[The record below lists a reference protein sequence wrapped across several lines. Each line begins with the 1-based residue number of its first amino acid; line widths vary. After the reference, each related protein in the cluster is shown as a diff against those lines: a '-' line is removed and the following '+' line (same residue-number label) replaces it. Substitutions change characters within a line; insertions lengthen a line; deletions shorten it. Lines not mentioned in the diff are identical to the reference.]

1 MNIFNK
7 VTLQSMKKS
16 RTRTIVTVIGVA
28 LSAAMIT
35 AVSTFAVSLQNYMV
49 NGAIQKYGGWHVE
62 FLGVPPS
69 FVREQDADSRVADT
83 AAFEEIGYAVL
94 EGGKNPDKPYLFLAG
109 FSPDTYASLPVKLIS
124 GRLPENSGEILIPA
138 HVAANGGVGY
148 RVGDRLTLQV
158 GNRRKGGAVLGQH
171 DPYSPEETLAEAE
184 PAGGD
189 TMALGAEKTY
199 TVVGICERPGFEEST
214 APGYTVITRWD
225 GTDTGDNLSA
235 FVTLKQPRQ
244 VRAYADG
251 VPGSYARVFND
262 DVLRFMG
269 LSDDAIFNGL
279 LYSVVGILVALIMVG
294 SIFLIYNSFTISLND
309 RVRQFGILL
318 SVGATRKQLQN
329 SVLFEGLC
337 IGALGIPIGILV
349 GIPGIKLVLSLVSAN
364 FGNIMYDTVPLT
376 LKVSVP
382 ALAAAAAVSMATI
395 LISAYIPARKAAGA
409 PVMECIRQTG
419 EVRLNAGTVKTSKL
433 AARLLGL
440 EGTLALKN
448 FKRNKRR
455 YRSIVLSLTL
465 SVVLLVTASTF
476 SSHLKR
482 AAEGAVMDSDY
493 DICFCARDMDEGE
506 LFALYDKLRT
516 ADGVYESSYQAVSAY
531 TASVNTEDF
540 SAGYRESAGY
550 GPGGEVVELPMDVQF
565 IEDKLYWSFIESL
578 GLSREEFTGP
588 DAPLIA
594 VAKAKKA
601 DEGETGKSSL
611 SNMFAGSGI
620 SLSLKPVMAGGAE
633 MGGGAETSAGP
644 EMGGEPRTSVG
655 PQTDGAPEV
664 DRCPCAGLGQN
675 VVLAF
680 VDTIPLDTL
689 PKPPSEVTPYV
700 FLAVAPY
707 GVKADFVSP
716 GTRTDLGLTFRSE
729 SPSQSTA
736 EMEAMIR
743 GAGTACG
750 YTLYNMQ
757 KILEQNRNTTFVV
770 DVFTYVFVAMISLI
784 AVANVFNTISTNI
797 KLRRRELAMLRSI
810 GMSDRDFN
818 KMMNFECAF
827 YGMRTLLF
835 GLPAAG
841 ICSWL
846 IYCGMAAGGADVSF
860 VFPWASMAVSAFSVF
875 FIVFITMVFAVGK
888 LKKENIIDALRDDMA

>member
-62 FLGVPPS
+62 FLDVPPS
-69 FVREQDADSRVADT
+69 FVREQAADSRVADT

-109 FSPDTYASLPVKLIS
+109 FSPDTYASLPVNLIS

-148 RVGDRLTLQV
+148 QVGDRLTLQV
-158 GNRRKGGAVLGQH
+158 GSRRKGGAVLGQH
-171 DPYSPEETLAEAE
+171 DPYSPEETLAGAE
-184 PAGGD
+184 PAGRD
-189 TMALGAEKTY
+189 TLALEAEKTY
-199 TVVGICERPGFEEST
+199 KVVGICERPAFEEAT

-225 GTDTGDNLSA
+225 GTDTGDNLSV

-244 VRAYADG
+244 VRSYAEG

-279 LYSVVGILVALIMVG
+279 LYSVVGILVALIMAG

-382 ALAAAAAVSMATI
+382 VIAAAAAVSMATI

-419 EVRLNAGTVKTSKL
+419 EVRLSAGMVKTSKL
-433 AARLLGL
+433 AARILGL

-448 FKRNKRR
+448 FKRNRRR

-482 AAEGAVMDSDY
+482 AAEGAVVDSDY

-516 ADGVYESSYQAVSAY
+516 ADGVYESSYQAVAAY
-531 TASVNTEDF
+531 TAAVNTEDF
-540 SAGYRESAGY
+540 SEGYRESAGY

-565 IEDKLYWSFIESL
+565 IEDKLYWDFIESL
-578 GLSREEFTGP
+578 GLSPAEFTGP

-611 SNMFAGSGI
+611 INMFAEPGI
-620 SLSLKPVMAGGAE
+620 SLSLKPVMDS
-633 MGGGAETSAGP
+633 GAET
-644 EMGGEPRTSVG
+644 R
-655 PQTDGAPEV
+655 
-664 DRCPCAGLGQN
+664 AGLGRN
-675 VVLAF
+675 MVLAF

-707 GVKADFVSP
+707 GLKADFVNP

-729 SPSQSTA
+729 NPSQSTA

-757 KILEQNRNTTFVV
+757 KMLEQNRNITFVV

-797 KLRRRELAMLRSI
+797 RLRRRELAMLRSI
-810 GMSDRDFN
+810 GMSDRDFR
-818 KMMNFECAF
+818 KMMSFECIL
-827 YGMRTLLF
+827 YGARTLFL
-835 GLPAAG
+835 GLPTAG
-841 ICSWL
+841 ILSWL
-846 IYCGMAAGGADVSF
+846 IYRWMVWGGAEIDF
-860 VFPWASMAVSAFSVF
+860 MFPWDSMGISVF
-875 FIVFITMVFAVGK
+875 GVFLVVFVTMLYAVNRIR
-888 LKKENIIDALRDDMA
+888 KENIIDALRDDMT

>member
-69 FVREQDADSRVADT
+69 FVREQAADSRVADT

-109 FSPDTYASLPVKLIS
+109 FSPNTYASLPVNLIS

-611 SNMFAGSGI
+611 INMFAGSGI
-620 SLSLKPVMAGGAE
+620 SLSLKPVMDV
-633 MGGGAETSAGP
+633 GP
-644 EMGGEPRTSVG
+644 EMGGE

-664 DRCPCAGLGQN
+664 DRCPCAGLERN

-729 SPSQSTA
+729 NPSQSTA
-736 EMEAMIR
+736 EMEAMTR

-784 AVANVFNTISTNI
+784 AVANVFNTISTSI
-797 KLRRRELAMLRSI
+797 RLRRRELAMLRSI
-810 GMSDRDFN
+810 GMSDRDFR
-818 KMMNFECAF
+818 KMMSFECIL
-827 YGMRTLLF
+827 YGARTLFL
-835 GLPAAG
+835 GLPMAG
-841 ICSWL
+841 VLSWL
-846 IYCGMAAGGADVSF
+846 IYRWMVWGGAEIDF
-860 VFPWASMAVSAFSVF
+860 MFPWNSMGISVLGVFLVVFVTMLYAVNR
-875 FIVFITMVFAVGK
+875 IR
-888 LKKENIIDALRDDMA
+888 KENIIDALRDDMT

>member
-69 FVREQDADSRVADT
+69 FVREQAADSRVADT

-109 FSPDTYASLPVKLIS
+109 FSPNTYASLPVNLIS

-395 LISAYIPARKAAGA
+395 LISAYIPARTAAGA

-611 SNMFAGSGI
+611 INMFAGSGI
-620 SLSLKPVMAGGAE
+620 SLSLKPVMDV
-633 MGGGAETSAGP
+633 GP
-644 EMGGEPRTSVG
+644 EMGGE

-664 DRCPCAGLGQN
+664 DRCPCAGLERN

-707 GVKADFVSP
+707 GVKADLVSP

-729 SPSQSTA
+729 NPSQSTA
-736 EMEAMIR
+736 EMEAMTR

-797 KLRRRELAMLRSI
+797 RLRRRELAMLRSI
-810 GMSDRDFN
+810 GMSDRDFR
-818 KMMNFECAF
+818 KMMSFECIL
-827 YGMRTLLF
+827 YGARTLFL
-835 GLPAAG
+835 GLPMAG
-841 ICSWL
+841 VLSWL
-846 IYCGMAAGGADVSF
+846 IYRWMVWGGAEIDF
-860 VFPWASMAVSAFSVF
+860 MFPWNSMGISVLGVFLVVFVTMLYAVNR
-875 FIVFITMVFAVGK
+875 IR
-888 LKKENIIDALRDDMA
+888 KENIIDALRDDMT

>member
-49 NGAIQKYGGWHVE
+49 NGAIQKYGDWHVE
-62 FLGVPPS
+62 FLDVPPS
-69 FVREQDADSRVADT
+69 FVREQAADSRVADT

-109 FSPDTYASLPVKLIS
+109 FSPDTYASLPVNLIS

-148 RVGDRLTLQV
+148 QVGDRLTLQV
-158 GNRRKGGAVLGQH
+158 GSRRKGGAVLGQH
-171 DPYSPEETLAEAE
+171 DPYSPEETLAGAE
-184 PAGGD
+184 PAGRD
-189 TMALGAEKTY
+189 TLALGAEKTY
-199 TVVGICERPGFEEST
+199 KVVGICERPAFEEAT

-225 GTDTGDNLSA
+225 GTDTGDNLSV

-244 VRAYADG
+244 VRSYAEG

-279 LYSVVGILVALIMVG
+279 LYSVVGILVALIMAG

-349 GIPGIKLVLSLVSAN
+349 GIPGIKLVLTLVSAN

-382 ALAAAAAVSMATI
+382 VLAAAAAVSMATI

-419 EVRLNAGTVKTSKL
+419 EVRLSAGMVKTSKL
-433 AARLLGL
+433 AARILGL

-448 FKRNKRR
+448 FKRNRRR

-482 AAEGAVMDSDY
+482 AAEGAVVDSDY

-506 LFALYDKLRT
+506 LFALYGKLRT
-516 ADGVYESSYQAVSAY
+516 ADGVYDSSYQAVAAY
-531 TASVNTEDF
+531 TAAVNTEDF
-540 SAGYRESAGY
+540 SEGYRESAGY

-565 IEDKLYWSFIESL
+565 IEDKLYWDFIESL
-578 GLSREEFTGP
+578 GLSPAEFTGP

-611 SNMFAGSGI
+611 INMFAKPGI
-620 SLSLKPVMAGGAE
+620 SLSLKPVMD
-633 MGGGAETSAGP
+633 GGAET
-644 EMGGEPRTSVG
+644 R
-655 PQTDGAPEV
+655 
-664 DRCPCAGLGQN
+664 AGLGRN
-675 VVLAF
+675 VVLIF

-707 GVKADFVSP
+707 GLKADFVNP

-729 SPSQSTA
+729 NPSQSTA

-757 KILEQNRNTTFVV
+757 KMLEQNRNITFVV

-797 KLRRRELAMLRSI
+797 RLRRRELAMLRSI
-810 GMSDRDFN
+810 GMSDRDFR
-818 KMMNFECAF
+818 KMMSFECIL
-827 YGMRTLLF
+827 YGARTLFL
-835 GLPAAG
+835 GLPMAG
-841 ICSWL
+841 VLSWL
-846 IYCGMAAGGADVSF
+846 IYRWMVWGGAEIDF
-860 VFPWASMAVSAFSVF
+860 MFPWDSMGISVLGVFLAVFV
-875 FIVFITMVFAVGK
+875 TMLYAVGRIR
-888 LKKENIIDALRDDMA
+888 KENIIDALRDDMT

>member
-16 RTRTIVTVIGVA
+16 RRRTIVTVIGVA

-49 NGAIQKYGGWHVE
+49 NGAIQKYGDWHVE
-62 FLGVPPS
+62 FLDVPPS
-69 FVREQDADSRVADT
+69 FVREQAADSRVADT

-109 FSPDTYASLPVKLIS
+109 FSPDTYASLPVNLIS

-148 RVGDRLTLQV
+148 QVGDRLTLQV
-158 GNRRKGGAVLGQH
+158 GSRRKDGAVLGQH
-171 DPYSPEETLAEAE
+171 DPYSPEETLAGAE
-184 PAGGD
+184 PAGRD
-189 TMALGAEKTY
+189 TLALEAEKTY
-199 TVVGICERPGFEEST
+199 KVVGICERPAFEEAT

-225 GTDTGDNLSA
+225 GTDTGDNLSV

-244 VRAYADG
+244 VRSYAEG

-279 LYSVVGILVALIMVG
+279 LYSVVGILVALIMAG
-294 SIFLIYNSFTISLND
+294 AIFLIYNSFTISLND

-382 ALAAAAAVSMATI
+382 VLAAAAAVSMATI

-419 EVRLNAGTVKTSKL
+419 EVRLSAGMVKTSKL
-433 AARLLGL
+433 AARILGL

-448 FKRNKRR
+448 FKRNRRR

-482 AAEGAVMDSDY
+482 AAEGAVVDSDY
-493 DICFCARDMDEGE
+493 DICFCARDMGEGE

-516 ADGVYESSYQAVSAY
+516 ADGVYESSYQAVAAY
-531 TASVNTEDF
+531 TAAVNTEDF
-540 SAGYRESAGY
+540 SEGYRESAGY

-565 IEDKLYWSFIESL
+565 IEDKLYWDFIESL
-578 GLSREEFTGP
+578 GLSPAEFTGP

-611 SNMFAGSGI
+611 INMFAKPGI
-620 SLSLKPVMAGGAE
+620 SLSLKPVMD
-633 MGGGAETSAGP
+633 GGAET
-644 EMGGEPRTSVG
+644 R
-655 PQTDGAPEV
+655 
-664 DRCPCAGLGQN
+664 AGLGRN
-675 VVLAF
+675 VVLIF

-707 GVKADFVSP
+707 GLKADFVSP

-729 SPSQSTA
+729 NPSQSTA
-736 EMEAMIR
+736 EMEAMIQ

-757 KILEQNRNTTFVV
+757 KMLEQNRNITFVV

-797 KLRRRELAMLRSI
+797 RLRRRELAMLRSI
-810 GMSDRDFN
+810 GMPDRDFR
-818 KMMNFECAF
+818 KMMSFECIL
-827 YGMRTLLF
+827 YGARTLFL
-835 GLPAAG
+835 GLPTAG
-841 ICSWL
+841 ILSWL
-846 IYCGMAAGGADVSF
+846 IYRWMVWGGAEIDF
-860 VFPWASMAVSAFSVF
+860 MFPWDSMGISVF
-875 FIVFITMVFAVGK
+875 GVFLVVFVTMLYAVNRIR
-888 LKKENIIDALRDDMA
+888 KENIIDALRDDMT

>member
-62 FLGVPPS
+62 FLDVPPS
-69 FVREQDADSRVADT
+69 FVREQAADSRVADT

-109 FSPDTYASLPVKLIS
+109 FSPDTYASLPVNLIS

-148 RVGDRLTLQV
+148 QVGDRLTLQV
-158 GNRRKGGAVLGQH
+158 GSRRKGGAVLGQH
-171 DPYSPEETLAEAE
+171 DPYSPEETLVGAE
-184 PAGGD
+184 PAGRD
-189 TMALGAEKTY
+189 TLALGAEKTY
-199 TVVGICERPGFEEST
+199 KVVGICERPAFEEAT

-225 GTDTGDNLSA
+225 GTGTGDNLSV

-244 VRAYADG
+244 VRSYAEG

-279 LYSVVGILVALIMVG
+279 LYSVVGILVALIMAG

-382 ALAAAAAVSMATI
+382 VLAAAAAVSMATI

-419 EVRLNAGTVKTSKL
+419 EVRLSAGMVKTSKL
-433 AARLLGL
+433 AARILGL

-448 FKRNKRR
+448 FKRNRRR

-482 AAEGAVMDSDY
+482 AAEGAVVDSDY

-516 ADGVYESSYQAVSAY
+516 ADGVYESSYQAVAAY
-531 TASVNTEDF
+531 TAAVNTEDF
-540 SAGYRESAGY
+540 SEGYRESAGY

-565 IEDKLYWSFIESL
+565 IEDKLYWDFIESL
-578 GLSREEFTGP
+578 GLSPAEFTGP

-611 SNMFAGSGI
+611 INMFAEPGI
-620 SLSLKPVMAGGAE
+620 SLSLKPVMD
-633 MGGGAETSAGP
+633 GGAET
-644 EMGGEPRTSVG
+644 R
-655 PQTDGAPEV
+655 
-664 DRCPCAGLGQN
+664 AGLGRN
-675 VVLAF
+675 VVLTF

-707 GVKADFVSP
+707 GLKADFVSS

-729 SPSQSTA
+729 NPSQSTA

-743 GAGTACG
+743 GTGTACG

-757 KILEQNRNTTFVV
+757 KMLEQNRNITFVV

-797 KLRRRELAMLRSI
+797 RLRRRELAMLRSI
-810 GMSDRDFN
+810 GMSDRDFR
-818 KMMNFECAF
+818 KMMSFECIL
-827 YGMRTLLF
+827 YGARTLFL
-835 GLPAAG
+835 GLPMAG
-841 ICSWL
+841 VLSWL
-846 IYCGMAAGGADVSF
+846 IYRWMVWGGAEIDF
-860 VFPWASMAVSAFSVF
+860 MFPWDSMGISVLGVFLAVFV
-875 FIVFITMVFAVGK
+875 TMLYAVGRIR
-888 LKKENIIDALRDDMA
+888 KENIIDALRDDMT

>member
-62 FLGVPPS
+62 FLDVPPS
-69 FVREQDADSRVADT
+69 FVREQAADSRVADT

-109 FSPDTYASLPVKLIS
+109 FSPDTYASLPVNLIS

-148 RVGDRLTLQV
+148 QVGDRLTLQV
-158 GNRRKGGAVLGQH
+158 GSRRKGGAVLGQH
-171 DPYSPEETLAEAE
+171 DPYSPEETLAGAE
-184 PAGGD
+184 PAGRD
-189 TMALGAEKTY
+189 TLALGAEKTY
-199 TVVGICERPGFEEST
+199 KVVGICERPAFEEAT

-225 GTDTGDNLSA
+225 GTDTGDNLSV

-244 VRAYADG
+244 VRSYAEG

-279 LYSVVGILVALIMVG
+279 LYSVVGILVALIMAG

-349 GIPGIKLVLSLVSAN
+349 GIPGIKLVLTLVSAN

-382 ALAAAAAVSMATI
+382 VLAAAAAVSMATI

-419 EVRLNAGTVKTSKL
+419 EVRLSAGMVKTSKL
-433 AARLLGL
+433 AARILGL

-448 FKRNKRR
+448 FKRNRRR

-482 AAEGAVMDSDY
+482 AAEGAVVDSDY

-565 IEDKLYWSFIESL
+565 IEDKLYWNFIESL

-611 SNMFAGSGI
+611 INMFAKPGI
-620 SLSLKPVMAGGAE
+620 SLSLKPVMD
-633 MGGGAETSAGP
+633 GGAET
-644 EMGGEPRTSVG
+644 R
-655 PQTDGAPEV
+655 
-664 DRCPCAGLGQN
+664 AGLGRN
-675 VVLAF
+675 VVLIF

-707 GVKADFVSP
+707 GLKADFVNP

-729 SPSQSTA
+729 NPSQSTA

-757 KILEQNRNTTFVV
+757 KMLEQNRNITFVV

-797 KLRRRELAMLRSI
+797 RLRRRELAMLRSI
-810 GMSDRDFN
+810 GMSDRDFR
-818 KMMNFECAF
+818 KMMSFECIL
-827 YGMRTLLF
+827 YGARTLFL
-835 GLPAAG
+835 GLPMAG
-841 ICSWL
+841 ILSWL
-846 IYCGMAAGGADVSF
+846 IYRWMVWGGAEIDF
-860 VFPWASMAVSAFSVF
+860 MFPWDSMGISVLGVFLAVFV
-875 FIVFITMVFAVGK
+875 TMLYAVGRIR
-888 LKKENIIDALRDDMA
+888 KENIIDALRDDMT

>member
-62 FLGVPPS
+62 FLDVPPS
-69 FVREQDADSRVADT
+69 FVREQAADSRVADT

-109 FSPDTYASLPVKLIS
+109 FSPDTYASLPVNLIS

-138 HVAANGGVGY
+138 HVAANGGVGDQ
-148 RVGDRLTLQV
+148 VGDRLTLQV
-158 GNRRKGGAVLGQH
+158 GSRRKGGAVLGQH
-171 DPYSPEETLAEAE
+171 DPYSPEETLAGVE
-184 PAGGD
+184 PAGRD
-189 TMALGAEKTY
+189 TLALGAEKTY
-199 TVVGICERPGFEEST
+199 KVVGICERPAFEEAT

-225 GTDTGDNLSA
+225 GTDTGDNLSV

-244 VRAYADG
+244 VRSYAEG

-279 LYSVVGILVALIMVG
+279 LYSVVGILVALIMAG

-382 ALAAAAAVSMATI
+382 VLAAAAAVSMATI

-419 EVRLNAGTVKTSKL
+419 EVRLSAGMVKTSKL
-433 AARLLGL
+433 AARILGL

-448 FKRNKRR
+448 FKRNRRR

-482 AAEGAVMDSDY
+482 AAEGAVVDSDY

-516 ADGVYESSYQAVSAY
+516 ADGVYESSYQAVAAY
-531 TASVNTEDF
+531 TAAVNTEDF
-540 SAGYRESAGY
+540 SEGYRESAGY

-565 IEDKLYWSFIESL
+565 IEDKLYWDFIESL
-578 GLSREEFTGP
+578 GLPREKFTGP
-588 DAPLIA
+588 DAPLLA

-611 SNMFAGSGI
+611 INMFAKPGI
-620 SLSLKPVMAGGAE
+620 SLSLKPVMD
-633 MGGGAETSAGP
+633 GGAET
-644 EMGGEPRTSVG
+644 R
-655 PQTDGAPEV
+655 
-664 DRCPCAGLGQN
+664 AGLGRN
-675 VVLAF
+675 VVLTF

-707 GVKADFVSP
+707 GLKADFVSS

-729 SPSQSTA
+729 NPSQSTA
-736 EMEAMIR
+736 EMETMIR
-743 GAGTACG
+743 GTGTACG

-757 KILEQNRNTTFVV
+757 KMLEQNRNITFVV

-797 KLRRRELAMLRSI
+797 RLRRRELAMLRSI
-810 GMSDRDFN
+810 GMSDRDFR
-818 KMMNFECAF
+818 KMMSFECIL
-827 YGMRTLLF
+827 YGARTLFL
-835 GLPAAG
+835 GLPMAG
-841 ICSWL
+841 VLSWL
-846 IYCGMAAGGADVSF
+846 IYRWMVWGGAEIDF
-860 VFPWASMAVSAFSVF
+860 MFPWDSMGISVLGVFLAVFV
-875 FIVFITMVFAVGK
+875 TMLYAVGRIR
-888 LKKENIIDALRDDMA
+888 KENIIDALRDDMT

>member
-69 FVREQDADSRVADT
+69 FVREQAADSRVADT

-109 FSPDTYASLPVKLIS
+109 FSPDTYASLPVNLIS

-158 GNRRKGGAVLGQH
+158 RNRRKGGAVLGQH

-225 GTDTGDNLSA
+225 GTDTGDNLSV

-244 VRAYADG
+244 VRSYADG

-349 GIPGIKLVLSLVSAN
+349 GILGIKLVLSLVSAN

-506 LFALYDKLRT
+506 LFALYDMLRT

-531 TASVNTEDF
+531 TAFVNTEDF

-550 GPGGEVVELPMDVQF
+550 GPGGEVLELPMDVQF

-601 DEGETGKSSL
+601 DEGETGESSL
-611 SNMFAGSGI
+611 INMFAGSGI
-620 SLSLKPVMAGGAE
+620 SLSLKPVMDGGAE
-633 MGGGAETSAGP
+633 MGGVSETGAGP
-644 EMGGEPRTSVG
+644 EMGGEPGTSVG

-664 DRCPCAGLGQN
+664 DRRPGAGLEQN

-797 KLRRRELAMLRSI
+797 RLRRRELAMLRSI
-810 GMSDRDFN
+810 GMSDRDFR
-818 KMMNFECAF
+818 KMMSFECIL
-827 YGMRTLLF
+827 YGARTLFL
-835 GLPAAG
+835 GLPMAG
-841 ICSWL
+841 ILSWL
-846 IYCGMAAGGADVSF
+846 IYRWMVWGGAEIDF
-860 VFPWASMAVSAFSVF
+860 MFPWDSMGISVLGVFLVVFVTMLYAVNR
-875 FIVFITMVFAVGK
+875 IR
-888 LKKENIIDALRDDMA
+888 KENIIDALRDDMT

>member
-62 FLGVPPS
+62 FLDVPPS
-69 FVREQDADSRVADT
+69 FVREQAADSRVADT

-109 FSPDTYASLPVKLIS
+109 FSPDTYASLPVNLIS

-158 GNRRKGGAVLGQH
+158 GSRRKGGAVLGQH
-171 DPYSPEETLAEAE
+171 DPYSPEETLAGAE
-184 PAGGD
+184 PAGRD
-189 TMALGAEKTY
+189 TLALGAEKTY
-199 TVVGICERPGFEEST
+199 KVVGICERPAFEEAT

-225 GTDTGDNLSA
+225 GTDTGDNLSV

-244 VRAYADG
+244 VRSYAEG

-279 LYSVVGILVALIMVG
+279 LYSVVGILVALIMAG

-382 ALAAAAAVSMATI
+382 VLAAAAAVSMATI

-419 EVRLNAGTVKTSKL
+419 EVRLSAGMVKTSKL
-433 AARLLGL
+433 AARILGL

-448 FKRNKRR
+448 FKRNRRR

-482 AAEGAVMDSDY
+482 AAEGAVVDSDY
-493 DICFCARDMDEGE
+493 DICFCARDMDEGD
-506 LFALYDKLRT
+506 LFALYGKLRT
-516 ADGVYESSYQAVSAY
+516 ADGVYESSYQAVAAY
-531 TASVNTEDF
+531 TAAVNTEDF
-540 SAGYRESAGY
+540 SEGYRKSAGY

-565 IEDKLYWSFIESL
+565 IEDKLYWDFIESL
-578 GLSREEFTGP
+578 GLSPAEFTGP

-611 SNMFAGSGI
+611 INMFAKPGI
-620 SLSLKPVMAGGAE
+620 SLSLKPVMD
-633 MGGGAETSAGP
+633 GGAET
-644 EMGGEPRTSVG
+644 R
-655 PQTDGAPEV
+655 
-664 DRCPCAGLGQN
+664 AGLGRN

-707 GVKADFVSP
+707 GLKADFVSP

-729 SPSQSTA
+729 NPSQSTA

-757 KILEQNRNTTFVV
+757 KMLEQNRNITFVV

-797 KLRRRELAMLRSI
+797 RLRRRELAMLRSI
-810 GMSDRDFN
+810 GMSDRKFR
-818 KMMNFECAF
+818 KMMSFECIL
-827 YGMRTLLF
+827 YGARTLFL
-835 GLPAAG
+835 GLPTAG
-841 ICSWL
+841 ILSWL
-846 IYCGMAAGGADVSF
+846 IYRWMVWGGAEIDF
-860 VFPWASMAVSAFSVF
+860 MFPWDSMGISVLGVFLAVFV
-875 FIVFITMVFAVGK
+875 TMLYAVNRIR
-888 LKKENIIDALRDDMA
+888 KENIIDALRDDMT

>member
-62 FLGVPPS
+62 FLDVPPS
-69 FVREQDADSRVADT
+69 FVREQAADSRVADT

-109 FSPDTYASLPVKLIS
+109 FSPDTYASLPVNLIS

-148 RVGDRLTLQV
+148 QVGDRLTLQV
-158 GNRRKGGAVLGQH
+158 GSRRKGGAVLGQH
-171 DPYSPEETLAEAE
+171 DPYSPEETLAGVE
-184 PAGGD
+184 PAGRD
-189 TMALGAEKTY
+189 TLALGAEKTY
-199 TVVGICERPGFEEST
+199 KVVGICERPAFEEAT

-225 GTDTGDNLSA
+225 GTDTGDNLSV

-244 VRAYADG
+244 VRSYAEG

-279 LYSVVGILVALIMVG
+279 LYSVVGILVALIMAG

-382 ALAAAAAVSMATI
+382 VLAAAAAVSMATI

-419 EVRLNAGTVKTSKL
+419 EVRLSAGMVKTSKL
-433 AARLLGL
+433 AARILGL

-448 FKRNKRR
+448 FKRNRRR

-482 AAEGAVMDSDY
+482 AAEGAVVDSDY

-516 ADGVYESSYQAVSAY
+516 ADGVYESSYQAVAAY
-531 TASVNTEDF
+531 TAAVNTEDF
-540 SAGYRESAGY
+540 SEGYRESAGY

-565 IEDKLYWSFIESL
+565 IEDKLYWDFIESL
-578 GLSREEFTGP
+578 GLPREKFTGP
-588 DAPLIA
+588 DAPLLA

-611 SNMFAGSGI
+611 INMFAKPGI
-620 SLSLKPVMAGGAE
+620 SLSLKPVMD
-633 MGGGAETSAGP
+633 GGAET
-644 EMGGEPRTSVG
+644 R
-655 PQTDGAPEV
+655 
-664 DRCPCAGLGQN
+664 AGLGRN
-675 VVLAF
+675 VVLTF

-707 GVKADFVSP
+707 GLKADFVSS

-729 SPSQSTA
+729 NPSQSTA
-736 EMEAMIR
+736 EMETMIR
-743 GAGTACG
+743 GTGTACG

-757 KILEQNRNTTFVV
+757 KMLEQNRNITFVV

-797 KLRRRELAMLRSI
+797 RLRRRELAMLRSI
-810 GMSDRDFN
+810 GMSDRDFR
-818 KMMNFECAF
+818 KMMSFECIL
-827 YGMRTLLF
+827 YGARTLFL
-835 GLPAAG
+835 GLPMAG
-841 ICSWL
+841 VLSWL
-846 IYCGMAAGGADVSF
+846 IYRWMVWGGAEIDF
-860 VFPWASMAVSAFSVF
+860 MFPWDSMGISVLGVFLAVFV
-875 FIVFITMVFAVGK
+875 TMLYAVGRIR
-888 LKKENIIDALRDDMA
+888 KENIIDALRDDMT

>member
-49 NGAIQKYGGWHVE
+49 NGAIQKYGDWHVE
-62 FLGVPPS
+62 FLDVPPS
-69 FVREQDADSRVADT
+69 FVREQAADSRVADT

-109 FSPDTYASLPVKLIS
+109 FSPDTYASLPVNLIS

-148 RVGDRLTLQV
+148 QVGDRLTLQV
-158 GNRRKGGAVLGQH
+158 GSRRKGGAVLGQH
-171 DPYSPEETLAEAE
+171 DPYSPEETLAGAE
-184 PAGGD
+184 PAGRD
-189 TMALGAEKTY
+189 TLALGAEKTY
-199 TVVGICERPGFEEST
+199 KVVGICERPAFEEAT

-225 GTDTGDNLSA
+225 GTDTGDNLSV

-244 VRAYADG
+244 VRSYAEG

-279 LYSVVGILVALIMVG
+279 LYSVVGILVALIMAG

-349 GIPGIKLVLSLVSAN
+349 GIPGIKLVLTLVSAN

-382 ALAAAAAVSMATI
+382 VLAAAAAVSMATI

-419 EVRLNAGTVKTSKL
+419 EVRLSAGMVKTSKL
-433 AARLLGL
+433 AARILGL

-448 FKRNKRR
+448 FKRNRRR

-482 AAEGAVMDSDY
+482 AAEGAVVDSDY

-506 LFALYDKLRT
+506 LFALYGKLRT
-516 ADGVYESSYQAVSAY
+516 ADGVYDSSYQAVAAY
-531 TASVNTEDF
+531 TAAVNTEDF
-540 SAGYRESAGY
+540 SEGYRESAGY

-565 IEDKLYWSFIESL
+565 IEDKLYWDFIESL
-578 GLSREEFTGP
+578 GLSPAEFTGP

-611 SNMFAGSGI
+611 INMFAKPGI
-620 SLSLKPVMAGGAE
+620 SLSLKPVMD
-633 MGGGAETSAGP
+633 GGAET
-644 EMGGEPRTSVG
+644 R
-655 PQTDGAPEV
+655 
-664 DRCPCAGLGQN
+664 AGLGRN
-675 VVLAF
+675 VVLIF

-707 GVKADFVSP
+707 GLKADFVNP

-729 SPSQSTA
+729 NPSQSTA

-757 KILEQNRNTTFVV
+757 KMLEQNRNITFVV

-797 KLRRRELAMLRSI
+797 RLRRRELAMLRSI
-810 GMSDRDFN
+810 GMSDREFR
-818 KMMNFECAF
+818 KMMSFECIL
-827 YGMRTLLF
+827 YGARTLFL
-835 GLPAAG
+835 GLPTAG
-841 ICSWL
+841 ILSWL
-846 IYCGMAAGGADVSF
+846 IYRWMVWGGAEIDF
-860 VFPWASMAVSAFSVF
+860 MFPWDSMGISVLGVFLAVFV
-875 FIVFITMVFAVGK
+875 TMLYAVGRIR
-888 LKKENIIDALRDDMA
+888 KENIIDALRDDMT

>member
-62 FLGVPPS
+62 FLDVPPS
-69 FVREQDADSRVADT
+69 FVREQAADSRVADT

-109 FSPDTYASLPVKLIS
+109 FSPDTYASLPVNLIS

-148 RVGDRLTLQV
+148 QVGDRLTLQV
-158 GNRRKGGAVLGQH
+158 GSRRKGGAVLGQH
-171 DPYSPEETLAEAE
+171 DPYSPEETLAGVE
-184 PAGGD
+184 PAGRD
-189 TMALGAEKTY
+189 TLALGAEKTY
-199 TVVGICERPGFEEST
+199 KVVGICERPAFEEAT

-225 GTDTGDNLSA
+225 GTDTGDNLSV

-244 VRAYADG
+244 VRSYAEG

-279 LYSVVGILVALIMVG
+279 LYSVVGILVALIMAG

-382 ALAAAAAVSMATI
+382 VLAAAAAVSMATI

-419 EVRLNAGTVKTSKL
+419 EVRLSAGMVKTSKL
-433 AARLLGL
+433 AARILGL

-448 FKRNKRR
+448 FKRNRRR

-482 AAEGAVMDSDY
+482 AAEGAVVDSDY

-516 ADGVYESSYQAVSAY
+516 ADGVYESSYQAVAAY
-531 TASVNTEDF
+531 TAAVNTEDF
-540 SAGYRESAGY
+540 SEGYRESAGY

-565 IEDKLYWSFIESL
+565 IEDKLYWDFIESL
-578 GLSREEFTGP
+578 GLPREKFTGP
-588 DAPLIA
+588 DAPLLA

-611 SNMFAGSGI
+611 INMFAKPGI
-620 SLSLKPVMAGGAE
+620 SLSLKPVMD
-633 MGGGAETSAGP
+633 GGAET
-644 EMGGEPRTSVG
+644 R
-655 PQTDGAPEV
+655 
-664 DRCPCAGLGQN
+664 AGLGRN
-675 VVLAF
+675 VVLTF

-707 GVKADFVSP
+707 GVNADFVSP

-729 SPSQSTA
+729 NPSQSTA

-797 KLRRRELAMLRSI
+797 RLRRRELAMLRSI
-810 GMSDRDFN
+810 GMSDRDFR
-818 KMMNFECAF
+818 KMMSFECIL
-827 YGMRTLLF
+827 YGARTLFL
-835 GLPAAG
+835 GLPMAG
-841 ICSWL
+841 VLSWL
-846 IYCGMAAGGADVSF
+846 IYRWMVWGGAEIDF
-860 VFPWASMAVSAFSVF
+860 MFPWDSMGISVLGVFLAVFV
-875 FIVFITMVFAVGK
+875 TMLYAVGRIR
-888 LKKENIIDALRDDMA
+888 KENIIDALRDDMT

>member
-69 FVREQDADSRVADT
+69 FVREQAADGRVADT

-109 FSPDTYASLPVKLIS
+109 FSPDTYASLPVNLIS

-148 RVGDRLTLQV
+148 RVDDRLTLQV

-225 GTDTGDNLSA
+225 GTDTGDNLSV

-244 VRAYADG
+244 VRSYADG
-251 VPGSYARVFND
+251 VPESYARVFND

-448 FKRNKRR
+448 FKRNRRR

-540 SAGYRESAGY
+540 SEGYRESAGY

-565 IEDKLYWSFIESL
+565 IEDKLYWNFIESL

-611 SNMFAGSGI
+611 INMFAGSGI
-620 SLSLKPVMAGGAE
+620 SLSLKPVMDVGAE
-633 MGGGAETSAGP
+633 MGGE
-644 EMGGEPRTSVG
+644 

-664 DRCPCAGLGQN
+664 DRRPGAGLERN

-729 SPSQSTA
+729 NPSQSTA

-750 YTLYNMQ
+750 YNLYNMQ

-797 KLRRRELAMLRSI
+797 RLRRRELAMLRSI
-810 GMSDRDFN
+810 GMSDRDFR
-818 KMMNFECAF
+818 KMMSFECIL
-827 YGMRTLLF
+827 YGARTLFL
-835 GLPAAG
+835 GLPMAG
-841 ICSWL
+841 ILSWL
-846 IYCGMAAGGADVSF
+846 IYRWMVWGGAEIDF
-860 VFPWASMAVSAFSVF
+860 MFPWDSMGISVLGVFLVVFVTMLYAVNR
-875 FIVFITMVFAVGK
+875 IR
-888 LKKENIIDALRDDMA
+888 KENIIDALRDDMT

>member
-49 NGAIQKYGGWHVE
+49 NGAIQKYGDWHVE
-62 FLGVPPS
+62 FLDVPPS
-69 FVREQDADSRVADT
+69 FVREQAADSRVADT

-109 FSPDTYASLPVKLIS
+109 FSPDPYASLPVNLIS

-148 RVGDRLTLQV
+148 QVGDRLTLQV
-158 GNRRKGGAVLGQH
+158 GSRRKGGAVLGQH
-171 DPYSPEETLAEAE
+171 DPYSPEETLAGAE
-184 PAGGD
+184 PAGRD
-189 TMALGAEKTY
+189 TLALGAEKTY
-199 TVVGICERPGFEEST
+199 KVVGICERPAFEEAT

-225 GTDTGDNLSA
+225 GTDTGDNLSV

-244 VRAYADG
+244 VRSYAEG

-279 LYSVVGILVALIMVG
+279 LYSVVGILVALIMAG

-349 GIPGIKLVLSLVSAN
+349 GIPGIKLVLTLVSAN

-382 ALAAAAAVSMATI
+382 VLVAAAAVSMATI

-419 EVRLNAGTVKTSKL
+419 EVRLSAGMVKTSKL
-433 AARLLGL
+433 AARILGL

-448 FKRNKRR
+448 FKRNRRR

-482 AAEGAVMDSDY
+482 AAEGAVVDSDY

-516 ADGVYESSYQAVSAY
+516 ADGVYESSYQAVAAY
-531 TASVNTEDF
+531 TAAVNTEDF
-540 SAGYRESAGY
+540 SEGYRESAGY
-550 GPGGEVVELPMDVQF
+550 GPEGEVVELPMDVQF
-565 IEDKLYWSFIESL
+565 IEDKLYWDFIESL
-578 GLSREEFTGP
+578 GLSPAEFTGP

-611 SNMFAGSGI
+611 INMFAEPGI
-620 SLSLKPVMAGGAE
+620 SLSLKPVMD
-633 MGGGAETSAGP
+633 GGAETG
-644 EMGGEPRTSVG
+644 
-655 PQTDGAPEV
+655 
-664 DRCPCAGLGQN
+664 AGLGRN
-675 VVLAF
+675 MVLAF

-707 GVKADFVSP
+707 GLKADFVNP

-729 SPSQSTA
+729 NPSQSTA

-757 KILEQNRNTTFVV
+757 KMLEQNRNITFVV

-797 KLRRRELAMLRSI
+797 RLRRRELAMLRSI
-810 GMSDRDFN
+810 GMSDRDFR
-818 KMMNFECAF
+818 KMMSFECIL
-827 YGMRTLLF
+827 YGARTLFL
-835 GLPAAG
+835 GLPTAG
-841 ICSWL
+841 ILSWL
-846 IYCGMAAGGADVSF
+846 IYRWMVWGGAEIDF
-860 VFPWASMAVSAFSVF
+860 MFPWDSMGISVF
-875 FIVFITMVFAVGK
+875 GVFLVVFVTMLYAVGRIR
-888 LKKENIIDALRDDMA
+888 KENIIDALRDDMT

>member
-16 RTRTIVTVIGVA
+16 RRRTIVTVIGVA

-49 NGAIQKYGGWHVE
+49 NGAIQKYGDWHVE
-62 FLGVPPS
+62 FLDVPPS
-69 FVREQDADSRVADT
+69 FVREQAADSRVADT

-109 FSPDTYASLPVKLIS
+109 FSPDTYASLPVNLIS

-148 RVGDRLTLQV
+148 QVGDRLTLQV
-158 GNRRKGGAVLGQH
+158 GSRRKDGAVLGQH
-171 DPYSPEETLAEAE
+171 DPYSPEETLAGAE
-184 PAGGD
+184 PAGRD
-189 TMALGAEKTY
+189 TLALEAEKTY
-199 TVVGICERPGFEEST
+199 KVVGICERPAFEEAT

-225 GTDTGDNLSA
+225 GTDTGDNLSV

-244 VRAYADG
+244 VRSYAEG

-279 LYSVVGILVALIMVG
+279 LYSVVGILVALIMAG
-294 SIFLIYNSFTISLND
+294 AIFLIYNSFTISLND

-382 ALAAAAAVSMATI
+382 VLAAAAAVSMATI

-419 EVRLNAGTVKTSKL
+419 EVRLSAGMVKTSKL
-433 AARLLGL
+433 AARILGL

-448 FKRNKRR
+448 FKRNRRR

-482 AAEGAVMDSDY
+482 AAEGAVVDSDY
-493 DICFCARDMDEGE
+493 DICFCARDMGEGE

-516 ADGVYESSYQAVSAY
+516 ADGVYESSYQAVAAY
-531 TASVNTEDF
+531 TAAVNTEDF
-540 SAGYRESAGY
+540 SEGYRESAGY

-565 IEDKLYWSFIESL
+565 IEDKLYWDFIESL
-578 GLSREEFTGP
+578 GLSPAEFTGP

-611 SNMFAGSGI
+611 INMFAKPGI
-620 SLSLKPVMAGGAE
+620 SLSLKPVMD
-633 MGGGAETSAGP
+633 GGAET
-644 EMGGEPRTSVG
+644 R
-655 PQTDGAPEV
+655 
-664 DRCPCAGLGQN
+664 AGLGRN
-675 VVLAF
+675 VVLIF

-707 GVKADFVSP
+707 GLKADFVNL

-729 SPSQSTA
+729 NPSQSTA

-757 KILEQNRNTTFVV
+757 KMLEQNRNITFVV

-797 KLRRRELAMLRSI
+797 RLRRRELAMLRSI
-810 GMSDRDFN
+810 GMSDRDFR
-818 KMMNFECAF
+818 KMMSFECIL
-827 YGMRTLLF
+827 YGARTLFL
-835 GLPAAG
+835 GLPTAG
-841 ICSWL
+841 ILSWL
-846 IYCGMAAGGADVSF
+846 IYRWMVWGGAEIDF
-860 VFPWASMAVSAFSVF
+860 MFPWDSMGISVF
-875 FIVFITMVFAVGK
+875 GVFLVVFVTMLYAVNRIR
-888 LKKENIIDALRDDMA
+888 KENIIDALRDDMT

>member
-62 FLGVPPS
+62 FLDVPPS
-69 FVREQDADSRVADT
+69 FVREQAADSRVADT

-109 FSPDTYASLPVKLIS
+109 FSPDTYASLPVNLIS

-148 RVGDRLTLQV
+148 QVGDRLTLQV
-158 GNRRKGGAVLGQH
+158 GSRRKGGAVLGQH
-171 DPYSPEETLAEAE
+171 DPYSPEETLAGAE
-184 PAGGD
+184 PAGRD
-189 TMALGAEKTY
+189 TLALGAEKTY
-199 TVVGICERPGFEEST
+199 KVVGICERPAFEEAT

-225 GTDTGDNLSA
+225 GTDTGDNLSV

-244 VRAYADG
+244 VRSYAEG

-279 LYSVVGILVALIMVG
+279 LYSVVGILVALIMAG

-382 ALAAAAAVSMATI
+382 VIAAAAAVSMATI

-419 EVRLNAGTVKTSKL
+419 EVRLSAGMVKTSKL
-433 AARLLGL
+433 AARILGL

-448 FKRNKRR
+448 FKRNRRR

-482 AAEGAVMDSDY
+482 AAEGAVVDSDY

-516 ADGVYESSYQAVSAY
+516 ADGVYESSYQAVAAY
-531 TASVNTEDF
+531 TAAVNTEDF
-540 SAGYRESAGY
+540 SEGYRESAGY

-565 IEDKLYWSFIESL
+565 IEDKLYWDFIESL
-578 GLSREEFTGP
+578 GLSREKFTGP

-611 SNMFAGSGI
+611 INMFAKPGI
-620 SLSLKPVMAGGAE
+620 SLSLKPVMD
-633 MGGGAETSAGP
+633 GGAET
-644 EMGGEPRTSVG
+644 R
-655 PQTDGAPEV
+655 
-664 DRCPCAGLGQN
+664 AGLGRN
-675 VVLAF
+675 VVLIF

-689 PKPPSEVTPYV
+689 PKLPSEVTPYV

-707 GVKADFVSP
+707 GLKADFVSP

-729 SPSQSTA
+729 NPSQSTA

-757 KILEQNRNTTFVV
+757 KMLEQNRNITFVV

-797 KLRRRELAMLRSI
+797 RLRRRELAMLRSI
-810 GMSDRDFN
+810 GMSDREFR
-818 KMMNFECAF
+818 KMMSFECIL
-827 YGMRTLLF
+827 YGARTLFL
-835 GLPAAG
+835 GLPMAG
-841 ICSWL
+841 ILSWL
-846 IYCGMAAGGADVSF
+846 IYRWMVWGGAEIDF
-860 VFPWASMAVSAFSVF
+860 MFPWDSMGISVLGVFLAVFV
-875 FIVFITMVFAVGK
+875 TMLYAVGRIR
-888 LKKENIIDALRDDMA
+888 KENIIDALRDDMT

>member
-62 FLGVPPS
+62 FLDVPPS
-69 FVREQDADSRVADT
+69 FVREQAADSRVADT

-109 FSPDTYASLPVKLIS
+109 FSPDTYASLPVNLIS

-148 RVGDRLTLQV
+148 QVGDRLTLQV
-158 GNRRKGGAVLGQH
+158 GSRRKGGAVLGQH
-171 DPYSPEETLAEAE
+171 DPYSPEETLAGAE
-184 PAGGD
+184 PAGRD
-189 TMALGAEKTY
+189 TLALGAEKTY
-199 TVVGICERPGFEEST
+199 KVVGICERPAFEEAT

-225 GTDTGDNLSA
+225 GTDTGDNLSV

-244 VRAYADG
+244 VRSYAEG

-279 LYSVVGILVALIMVG
+279 LYSVVGILVALIMAG

-382 ALAAAAAVSMATI
+382 VLAAAAAVSMATI

-419 EVRLNAGTVKTSKL
+419 EVRLSAGMVKTSKL
-433 AARLLGL
+433 AARILGL

-448 FKRNKRR
+448 FKRNRRR

-482 AAEGAVMDSDY
+482 AAEGAVVDSDY

-516 ADGVYESSYQAVSAY
+516 ADGVYESSYQAVAAY
-531 TASVNTEDF
+531 TAAVNTEDF
-540 SAGYRESAGY
+540 SEGYRESAGY

-565 IEDKLYWSFIESL
+565 IEDKLYWDFIESL
-578 GLSREEFTGP
+578 GLPREKFTGP
-588 DAPLIA
+588 DAPLLA

-611 SNMFAGSGI
+611 INMFAKPGI
-620 SLSLKPVMAGGAE
+620 SLSLKPVMD
-633 MGGGAETSAGP
+633 GGAET
-644 EMGGEPRTSVG
+644 R
-655 PQTDGAPEV
+655 
-664 DRCPCAGLGQN
+664 AGLGRN
-675 VVLAF
+675 VVLTF

-707 GVKADFVSP
+707 GLKADFVSS

-729 SPSQSTA
+729 NPSQSTA

-757 KILEQNRNTTFVV
+757 KMLEQNRNITFVV

-797 KLRRRELAMLRSI
+797 RLRRRELAMLRSI
-810 GMSDRDFN
+810 GMSDRDFR
-818 KMMNFECAF
+818 KMMSFECIL
-827 YGMRTLLF
+827 YGARTLFL
-835 GLPAAG
+835 GLPMAG
-841 ICSWL
+841 VLSWL
-846 IYCGMAAGGADVSF
+846 IYRWMVWGGAEIDF
-860 VFPWASMAVSAFSVF
+860 MFPWDSMGISVLGVFLAVFV
-875 FIVFITMVFAVGK
+875 TMLYAVGRIR
-888 LKKENIIDALRDDMA
+888 KENIIDALRDDMT

>member
-69 FVREQDADSRVADT
+69 FVREQAADSRVADT

-109 FSPDTYASLPVKLIS
+109 FSPDTYASLPVNLIS
-124 GRLPENSGEILIPA
+124 GRLPEHSGEILIPA
-138 HVAANGGVGY
+138 HVAANGGVGH

-158 GNRRKGGAVLGQH
+158 GSRRKGGAVLGQH
-171 DPYSPEETLAEAE
+171 DPYSPEETLAGAE
-184 PAGGD
+184 PAGRD
-189 TMALGAEKTY
+189 TLALEAEKTY
-199 TVVGICERPGFEEST
+199 KVVGICERPAFEEAT

-225 GTDTGDNLSA
+225 GTDTGDNLSV

-244 VRAYADG
+244 VRSYAEG

-279 LYSVVGILVALIMVG
+279 LYSVVGILVALIMAG

-382 ALAAAAAVSMATI
+382 VIAAAAAVSMATI

-419 EVRLNAGTVKTSKL
+419 EVRLSAGMVKTSKL
-433 AARLLGL
+433 AARILGL

-448 FKRNKRR
+448 FKRNRRR

-482 AAEGAVMDSDY
+482 AAEGAVVDSDY

-516 ADGVYESSYQAVSAY
+516 ADGVYESSYQAVAAY
-531 TASVNTEDF
+531 TAAVNTEDF
-540 SAGYRESAGY
+540 SEGYRESAGY

-565 IEDKLYWSFIESL
+565 IEDKLYWDFIESL
-578 GLSREEFTGP
+578 GLSLAEFTGP

-611 SNMFAGSGI
+611 INIFAEPGI
-620 SLSLKPVMAGGAE
+620 SLILKPVMD
-633 MGGGAETSAGP
+633 GGAET
-644 EMGGEPRTSVG
+644 R
-655 PQTDGAPEV
+655 
-664 DRCPCAGLGQN
+664 AGLGRN
-675 VVLAF
+675 MVLAF

-707 GVKADFVSP
+707 GLKADFVNP

-729 SPSQSTA
+729 NPSQSTA

-757 KILEQNRNTTFVV
+757 KMLEQNRNITFVV

-797 KLRRRELAMLRSI
+797 RLRRRELAMLRSI
-810 GMSDRDFN
+810 GMSDREFR
-818 KMMNFECAF
+818 KMMSFECIL
-827 YGMRTLLF
+827 YGARTLFL
-835 GLPAAG
+835 GLPTAG
-841 ICSWL
+841 ILSWL
-846 IYCGMAAGGADVSF
+846 IYRWMVWGGAEIDF
-860 VFPWASMAVSAFSVF
+860 MFPWDSMGISVLGVFLAVFV
-875 FIVFITMVFAVGK
+875 TMLYAVGRIR
-888 LKKENIIDALRDDMA
+888 KENIIDALRDDMT

>member
-1 MNIFNK
+1 M
-7 VTLQSMKKS
+7 
-16 RTRTIVTVIGVA
+16 
-28 LSAAMIT
+28 
-35 AVSTFAVSLQNYMV
+35 
-49 NGAIQKYGGWHVE
+49 
-62 FLGVPPS
+62 
-69 FVREQDADSRVADT
+69 
-83 AAFEEIGYAVL
+83 
-94 EGGKNPDKPYLFLAG
+94 
-109 FSPDTYASLPVKLIS
+109 
-124 GRLPENSGEILIPA
+124 
-138 HVAANGGVGY
+138 
-148 RVGDRLTLQV
+148 
-158 GNRRKGGAVLGQH
+158 
-171 DPYSPEETLAEAE
+171 E
-184 PAGGD
+184 PAGRD
-189 TMALGAEKTY
+189 TLALGAEKTY
-199 TVVGICERPGFEEST
+199 KVVGICERPAFEEAT

-225 GTDTGDNLSA
+225 GTDTGDNLSV

-244 VRAYADG
+244 VRSYAEG

-279 LYSVVGILVALIMVG
+279 LYSVVGILVALIMAG

-382 ALAAAAAVSMATI
+382 VLAAAAAVSMATI

-419 EVRLNAGTVKTSKL
+419 EVRLSAGMVKTSKL
-433 AARLLGL
+433 AARILGL

-448 FKRNKRR
+448 FKRNRRR

-482 AAEGAVMDSDY
+482 AAEGAVVDSDY

-516 ADGVYESSYQAVSAY
+516 ADGVYESSYQAVAAY
-531 TASVNTEDF
+531 TAAVNTEDF
-540 SAGYRESAGY
+540 SEGYRESAGY

-565 IEDKLYWSFIESL
+565 IEDKLYWDFIESL
-578 GLSREEFTGP
+578 GLPREKFTGP
-588 DAPLIA
+588 DAPLLA

-611 SNMFAGSGI
+611 INMFAKPGI
-620 SLSLKPVMAGGAE
+620 SLSLKPVMD
-633 MGGGAETSAGP
+633 GGAET
-644 EMGGEPRTSVG
+644 R
-655 PQTDGAPEV
+655 
-664 DRCPCAGLGQN
+664 AGLGRN
-675 VVLAF
+675 VVLTF

-707 GVKADFVSP
+707 GLKADFVSS

-729 SPSQSTA
+729 NPSQSTA
-736 EMEAMIR
+736 EMETMIR
-743 GAGTACG
+743 GTGTACG

-757 KILEQNRNTTFVV
+757 KMLEQNRNITFVV

-797 KLRRRELAMLRSI
+797 RLRRRELAMLRSI
-810 GMSDRDFN
+810 GMSDRDFR
-818 KMMNFECAF
+818 KMMSFECIL
-827 YGMRTLLF
+827 YGARTLFL
-835 GLPAAG
+835 GLPMAG
-841 ICSWL
+841 VLSWL
-846 IYCGMAAGGADVSF
+846 IYRWMVWGGAEIDF
-860 VFPWASMAVSAFSVF
+860 MFPWDSMGISVLGVFLAVFV
-875 FIVFITMVFAVGK
+875 TMLYAVGRIR
-888 LKKENIIDALRDDMA
+888 KENIIDALRDDMT

>member
-62 FLGVPPS
+62 FLDVPPS
-69 FVREQDADSRVADT
+69 FVREQAADSRVADT

-109 FSPDTYASLPVKLIS
+109 FSPDTYASLPVNLIS

-148 RVGDRLTLQV
+148 QVGDRLTLQV
-158 GNRRKGGAVLGQH
+158 GSRRKGGAVLGQH
-171 DPYSPEETLAEAE
+171 DPYSPEETLAGAE
-184 PAGGD
+184 PAGRD
-189 TMALGAEKTY
+189 TLALGAEKTY
-199 TVVGICERPGFEEST
+199 KVVGICERPAFEEAT

-244 VRAYADG
+244 VRSYAEG

-279 LYSVVGILVALIMVG
+279 LYSVVGILVALIMAG

-337 IGALGIPIGILV
+337 IGVLGIPIGILV
-349 GIPGIKLVLSLVSAN
+349 GIPGIKLVLTLVSAN

-382 ALAAAAAVSMATI
+382 VLAAAAAVSMATI
-395 LISAYIPARKAAGA
+395 LISAYIPARKAAGT

-419 EVRLNAGTVKTSKL
+419 EVRLSAGMVKISKL
-433 AARLLGL
+433 AARILGL

-448 FKRNKRR
+448 FKRNRRR

-482 AAEGAVMDSDY
+482 AAEGAVVDSDY

-516 ADGVYESSYQAVSAY
+516 ADGVYESSYQAVAAY
-531 TASVNTEDF
+531 TAAVNTEDF
-540 SAGYRESAGY
+540 SEGYRESAGY

-565 IEDKLYWSFIESL
+565 IEDKLYWDFIESL
-578 GLSREEFTGP
+578 GLSRAEFTGP

-611 SNMFAGSGI
+611 INMFAKPGI
-620 SLSLKPVMAGGAE
+620 SLSLKPVMD
-633 MGGGAETSAGP
+633 GGAET
-644 EMGGEPRTSVG
+644 R
-655 PQTDGAPEV
+655 
-664 DRCPCAGLGQN
+664 AGLGRN

-707 GVKADFVSP
+707 GLKADFVNP

-729 SPSQSTA
+729 NPSQSTA

-757 KILEQNRNTTFVV
+757 KMLEQNCNITFVV

-797 KLRRRELAMLRSI
+797 RLRRRELAMLRSI
-810 GMSDRDFN
+810 GMSDREFR
-818 KMMNFECAF
+818 KMMSFECIL
-827 YGMRTLLF
+827 YGARTLFL
-835 GLPAAG
+835 GLPTAG
-841 ICSWL
+841 ILSWL
-846 IYCGMAAGGADVSF
+846 IYRWMVWGGAEIDF
-860 VFPWASMAVSAFSVF
+860 MFPWDSMGISVLGVFLAVFV
-875 FIVFITMVFAVGK
+875 TMLYAVGRIR
-888 LKKENIIDALRDDMA
+888 KENIIDALRDDMT

>member
-62 FLGVPPS
+62 FLDVPPS
-69 FVREQDADSRVADT
+69 FVREQAADSRVAET

-109 FSPDTYASLPVKLIS
+109 FSPDTYASLPVNLIS

-148 RVGDRLTLQV
+148 QVGDRLTLQV
-158 GNRRKGGAVLGQH
+158 GSRRKGGAVLGQH
-171 DPYSPEETLAEAE
+171 DPYSPEETLAGVE
-184 PAGGD
+184 PAGRD
-189 TMALGAEKTY
+189 TLALGAEKTY
-199 TVVGICERPGFEEST
+199 KVVGICERPAFEEAT

-225 GTDTGDNLSA
+225 GTDTGDNLSV

-244 VRAYADG
+244 VRSYAEG

-279 LYSVVGILVALIMVG
+279 LYSVVGILVALIMAG

-382 ALAAAAAVSMATI
+382 VLAAAAAVSMATI

-419 EVRLNAGTVKTSKL
+419 EVRLSAGMVKTSKL
-433 AARLLGL
+433 AARILGL

-448 FKRNKRR
+448 FKRNRRR

-482 AAEGAVMDSDY
+482 AAEGAVVDSDY

-516 ADGVYESSYQAVSAY
+516 ADGVYESSYQAVAAY
-531 TASVNTEDF
+531 TAAVNTEDF
-540 SAGYRESAGY
+540 SEGYRESAGY

-565 IEDKLYWSFIESL
+565 IEDKLYWDFIESL
-578 GLSREEFTGP
+578 GLPREKFTGP
-588 DAPLIA
+588 DAPLLA

-611 SNMFAGSGI
+611 INMFAKPGI
-620 SLSLKPVMAGGAE
+620 SLSLKPVMD
-633 MGGGAETSAGP
+633 GGAET
-644 EMGGEPRTSVG
+644 R
-655 PQTDGAPEV
+655 
-664 DRCPCAGLGQN
+664 AGLGRN
-675 VVLAF
+675 VVLTF

-707 GVKADFVSP
+707 GLKADFVSS

-729 SPSQSTA
+729 NPSQSTA
-736 EMEAMIR
+736 EMETMIR
-743 GAGTACG
+743 GTGTACG

-757 KILEQNRNTTFVV
+757 KMLEQNRNITFVV

-797 KLRRRELAMLRSI
+797 RLRRRELAMLRSI
-810 GMSDRDFN
+810 GMSDRDFR
-818 KMMNFECAF
+818 KMMSFECIL
-827 YGMRTLLF
+827 YGARTLFL
-835 GLPAAG
+835 GLPMAG
-841 ICSWL
+841 VLSWL
-846 IYCGMAAGGADVSF
+846 IYRWMVWGGAEIDF
-860 VFPWASMAVSAFSVF
+860 MFPWDSMGISVLGVFLAVFV
-875 FIVFITMVFAVGK
+875 TMLYAVGRIR
-888 LKKENIIDALRDDMA
+888 KENIIDALRDDMT

>member
-62 FLGVPPS
+62 FLDVPPS
-69 FVREQDADSRVADT
+69 FVREQAADSRVADT

-109 FSPDTYASLPVKLIS
+109 FSPDTYASLPVNLIS

-148 RVGDRLTLQV
+148 QVGDRLTLQV
-158 GNRRKGGAVLGQH
+158 GSRRKGGAVLGQH
-171 DPYSPEETLAEAE
+171 DPYSPEETLAGAE
-184 PAGGD
+184 PAGRD
-189 TMALGAEKTY
+189 TLALEAEKTY
-199 TVVGICERPGFEEST
+199 KVVGICERPAFEEAT

-225 GTDTGDNLSA
+225 GTDTGDNLSV

-244 VRAYADG
+244 VRSYAEG

-279 LYSVVGILVALIMVG
+279 LYSIVGILVALIMAG

-382 ALAAAAAVSMATI
+382 VLAAAAAVSMATI

-419 EVRLNAGTVKTSKL
+419 EVRLSAGMVKTSKL
-433 AARLLGL
+433 AARILGL

-448 FKRNKRR
+448 FKRNRRR

-482 AAEGAVMDSDY
+482 AAEGAVVDSDY

-516 ADGVYESSYQAVSAY
+516 ADGVYESSYQAVAAY
-531 TASVNTEDF
+531 TAAVNTEDF
-540 SAGYRESAGY
+540 SEGYRESAGY

-565 IEDKLYWSFIESL
+565 IEDKLYWDFIESL
-578 GLSREEFTGP
+578 GLSPAEFTGP

-611 SNMFAGSGI
+611 INMFAKPGI
-620 SLSLKPVMAGGAE
+620 SLSLKPVMD
-633 MGGGAETSAGP
+633 GGAET
-644 EMGGEPRTSVG
+644 R
-655 PQTDGAPEV
+655 
-664 DRCPCAGLGQN
+664 AGLGRN

-707 GVKADFVSP
+707 GLKADFVSP
-716 GTRTDLGLTFRSE
+716 WTRTDLGLTFRSE
-729 SPSQSTA
+729 NPSQSTA

-757 KILEQNRNTTFVV
+757 KMLEQNRNITFVV

-797 KLRRRELAMLRSI
+797 RLRRRELAMLRSI
-810 GMSDRDFN
+810 GMSDRDFR
-818 KMMNFECAF
+818 KMMSFECIL
-827 YGMRTLLF
+827 YGARTLFL
-835 GLPAAG
+835 GLPMAG
-841 ICSWL
+841 ILSWL
-846 IYCGMAAGGADVSF
+846 IYRWMVWGGAEIDF
-860 VFPWASMAVSAFSVF
+860 MFPWDSMGISVF
-875 FIVFITMVFAVGK
+875 GVFLAVFVTMLYAVGRIR
-888 LKKENIIDALRDDMA
+888 KENIIDALRDDMT

>member
-62 FLGVPPS
+62 FLDVPPS
-69 FVREQDADSRVADT
+69 FVREQAADSRVADT

-109 FSPDTYASLPVKLIS
+109 FSPDTYASLPVNLIS

-158 GNRRKGGAVLGQH
+158 GSRRKGGAVLGQH
-171 DPYSPEETLAEAE
+171 DPYSPEETLAGAE
-184 PAGGD
+184 PAGRD
-189 TMALGAEKTY
+189 TLALGAEKTY
-199 TVVGICERPGFEEST
+199 KVVGICERPAFEEAT

-225 GTDTGDNLSA
+225 GTDTGDNLSV

-244 VRAYADG
+244 VRSYAEG

-279 LYSVVGILVALIMVG
+279 LYSVVGILVALIMAG

-382 ALAAAAAVSMATI
+382 VIAAAAAVSMATI
-395 LISAYIPARKAAGA
+395 LISAYIPARKAADT

-419 EVRLNAGTVKTSKL
+419 EVRLSAGMVKTSKL
-433 AARLLGL
+433 AARILGL

-448 FKRNKRR
+448 FKRNRRR

-482 AAEGAVMDSDY
+482 AAEGAVVDSDY
-493 DICFCARDMDEGE
+493 DICFCARDMDEGD
-506 LFALYDKLRT
+506 LFALYGKLRT
-516 ADGVYESSYQAVSAY
+516 ADGVYESSYQAVAAY
-531 TASVNTEDF
+531 TAAVNTEDF
-540 SAGYRESAGY
+540 SEGYRESAGY

-565 IEDKLYWSFIESL
+565 IEDKLYWDFIESL
-578 GLSREEFTGP
+578 GLSREKFTGP

-611 SNMFAGSGI
+611 INMFAEPGI
-620 SLSLKPVMAGGAE
+620 SLSLKPVMD
-633 MGGGAETSAGP
+633 GGAET
-644 EMGGEPRTSVG
+644 R
-655 PQTDGAPEV
+655 
-664 DRCPCAGLGQN
+664 AGLGRN
-675 VVLAF
+675 VVLIF

-707 GVKADFVSP
+707 GLKADFVNP

-729 SPSQSTA
+729 NPSQSTA

-757 KILEQNRNTTFVV
+757 KMLEQNRNITFVV

-797 KLRRRELAMLRSI
+797 RLRRRELAMLRSI
-810 GMSDRDFN
+810 GMSDREFR
-818 KMMNFECAF
+818 KMMSFECIL
-827 YGMRTLLF
+827 YGARTLFL
-835 GLPAAG
+835 GLPTAG
-841 ICSWL
+841 ILSWL
-846 IYCGMAAGGADVSF
+846 IYRWMVWGGAEIDF
-860 VFPWASMAVSAFSVF
+860 MFPWDSMGISVLGVFLAVFV
-875 FIVFITMVFAVGK
+875 TMLYAVGRIR
-888 LKKENIIDALRDDMA
+888 KENIIDALRDDMT

>member
-62 FLGVPPS
+62 FLDVPPS
-69 FVREQDADSRVADT
+69 FVREQAADSRVADT

-109 FSPDTYASLPVKLIS
+109 FSPDTYASLPVNLIS

-148 RVGDRLTLQV
+148 QVGDRLTLQV
-158 GNRRKGGAVLGQH
+158 GSRRKGGAVLGQH
-171 DPYSPEETLAEAE
+171 DPYSPEETLAGAE
-184 PAGGD
+184 PAGRD
-189 TMALGAEKTY
+189 TLALGAEKTY
-199 TVVGICERPGFEEST
+199 KVVGICERPAFEEAT

-225 GTDTGDNLSA
+225 GTGTGDNLSV

-244 VRAYADG
+244 VRSYAEG

-279 LYSVVGILVALIMVG
+279 LYSVVGILVALIMAG

-349 GIPGIKLVLSLVSAN
+349 GIPGIKLVLTLVSAN

-382 ALAAAAAVSMATI
+382 VLAAAAAVSMATI

-419 EVRLNAGTVKTSKL
+419 EVRLSAGMVKTSKL
-433 AARLLGL
+433 AARILGL

-448 FKRNKRR
+448 FKRNRRR

-482 AAEGAVMDSDY
+482 AAEGAVVDSDY

-516 ADGVYESSYQAVSAY
+516 ADGVYESSYQAVAAY
-531 TASVNTEDF
+531 TAAVNTEDF
-540 SAGYRESAGY
+540 SEGYWESAGY

-565 IEDKLYWSFIESL
+565 IEDKLYWDFIESL
-578 GLSREEFTGP
+578 GLSPAEFTGP

-611 SNMFAGSGI
+611 INMFAEPGI
-620 SLSLKPVMAGGAE
+620 SLSLKPM
-633 MGGGAETSAGP
+633 MDGGAET
-644 EMGGEPRTSVG
+644 R
-655 PQTDGAPEV
+655 
-664 DRCPCAGLGQN
+664 AGLGRN

-707 GVKADFVSP
+707 GLKADFVNP

-729 SPSQSTA
+729 NPSQSTA

-757 KILEQNRNTTFVV
+757 KMLEQNRNITFVV

-797 KLRRRELAMLRSI
+797 RLRRRELAMLRSI
-810 GMSDRDFN
+810 GMSDRDFR
-818 KMMNFECAF
+818 KMMSFECIL
-827 YGMRTLLF
+827 YGARTLFL
-835 GLPAAG
+835 GLPTAG
-841 ICSWL
+841 TLSWL
-846 IYCGMAAGGADVSF
+846 IYRWMVWGGAEIDF
-860 VFPWASMAVSAFSVF
+860 MFPWDSMGISVLG
-875 FIVFITMVFAVGK
+875 VFLVVFVTMLYAVGRIR
-888 LKKENIIDALRDDMA
+888 KENIIDALRDDMT

>member
-69 FVREQDADSRVADT
+69 FVREQAADSRVADT
-83 AAFEEIGYAVL
+83 AALEEIGYAVL

-109 FSPDTYASLPVKLIS
+109 FSPDTYASLPVNLIS

-225 GTDTGDNLSA
+225 GTDTGDNLSV

-244 VRAYADG
+244 VRSYADG

-578 GLSREEFTGP
+578 ELSREEFTGP

-611 SNMFAGSGI
+611 INMFAGSGI
-620 SLSLKPVMAGGAE
+620 SLSLKPVM
-633 MGGGAETSAGP
+633 GGGAETGAGP

-664 DRCPCAGLGQN
+664 DHRPGAGLGQN
-675 VVLAF
+675 VVLTF

-707 GVKADFVSP
+707 GVNADFVSP

-729 SPSQSTA
+729 NPSQSTA

-743 GAGTACG
+743 GVGTACG

-797 KLRRRELAMLRSI
+797 RLRRRELAMLRSI
-810 GMSDRDFN
+810 GMSDRDFR
-818 KMMNFECAF
+818 KMMSFECIL
-827 YGMRTLLF
+827 YGARTLFL
-835 GLPAAG
+835 GLPMAG
-841 ICSWL
+841 ILSWL
-846 IYCGMAAGGADVSF
+846 IYRWMVWGGAEIDF
-860 VFPWASMAVSAFSVF
+860 MFPWDSMGISVLGVFLVVFVTMLYAVNR
-875 FIVFITMVFAVGK
+875 IR
-888 LKKENIIDALRDDMA
+888 KENIIDALRDDMT

>member
-49 NGAIQKYGGWHVE
+49 NGAIQKYGDWHVE
-62 FLGVPPS
+62 FLDVPPS
-69 FVREQDADSRVADT
+69 FVREQAADSRVADT

-109 FSPDTYASLPVKLIS
+109 FSPNTYASLPVNLIS

-279 LYSVVGILVALIMVG
+279 LYSVVGILVALIMAG

-419 EVRLNAGTVKTSKL
+419 EVRLSAGMVKTSKL
-433 AARLLGL
+433 AARILGL

-448 FKRNKRR
+448 FKRNRRR

-482 AAEGAVMDSDY
+482 AAEGAVVDSDY

-506 LFALYDKLRT
+506 LFALYGKLRT
-516 ADGVYESSYQAVSAY
+516 ADGVYDSSYQAVAAY
-531 TASVNTEDF
+531 TAAVNTEDF
-540 SAGYRESAGY
+540 SEGYRESAGY

-565 IEDKLYWSFIESL
+565 IEDKLYWDFIESL
-578 GLSREEFTGP
+578 GLSPAEFTGP

-611 SNMFAGSGI
+611 INMFAKPGI
-620 SLSLKPVMAGGAE
+620 SLSLKPVMD
-633 MGGGAETSAGP
+633 GGAET
-644 EMGGEPRTSVG
+644 R
-655 PQTDGAPEV
+655 
-664 DRCPCAGLGQN
+664 AGLGRN
-675 VVLAF
+675 VVLIF

-707 GVKADFVSP
+707 GLKADFVNP

-729 SPSQSTA
+729 NPSQSTA

-757 KILEQNRNTTFVV
+757 KMLEQNRNITFVV

-797 KLRRRELAMLRSI
+797 RLRRRELAMLRSI
-810 GMSDRDFN
+810 GMSDREFR
-818 KMMNFECAF
+818 KMMSFECIL
-827 YGMRTLLF
+827 YGARTLFL
-835 GLPAAG
+835 GLPTAG
-841 ICSWL
+841 ILSWL
-846 IYCGMAAGGADVSF
+846 IYRWMVWGGAEIDF
-860 VFPWASMAVSAFSVF
+860 MFPWDSMGISVLGVFLAVFV
-875 FIVFITMVFAVGK
+875 TMLYAVGRIR
-888 LKKENIIDALRDDMA
+888 KENIIDALRDDMT

>member
-49 NGAIQKYGGWHVE
+49 NGAIQKYGDWHVE
-62 FLGVPPS
+62 FLDVPPS
-69 FVREQDADSRVADT
+69 FVREQAADSRVADT

-109 FSPDTYASLPVKLIS
+109 FSPDTYASLPVNLIS

-148 RVGDRLTLQV
+148 QVGDRLTLQV
-158 GNRRKGGAVLGQH
+158 GSRRKGGAVLGQH
-171 DPYSPEETLAEAE
+171 DPYSPEETLVGAE
-184 PAGGD
+184 PAGRD
-189 TMALGAEKTY
+189 TLALGAEKTY
-199 TVVGICERPGFEEST
+199 KVVGICERPAFEEAT

-225 GTDTGDNLSA
+225 GTGTGDNLSV

-244 VRAYADG
+244 VRSYAEG

-279 LYSVVGILVALIMVG
+279 LYSIVGILVALIMAG

-382 ALAAAAAVSMATI
+382 VLAAAAAVSMATI

-419 EVRLNAGTVKTSKL
+419 EVRLSAGMVKTSKL
-433 AARLLGL
+433 AARILGL

-448 FKRNKRR
+448 FKRNRRR

-482 AAEGAVMDSDY
+482 AAEGAVVDSDY

-516 ADGVYESSYQAVSAY
+516 ADGVYESSYQAVAAY
-531 TASVNTEDF
+531 TAAVNTEDF
-540 SAGYRESAGY
+540 SEGYRESAGY
-550 GPGGEVVELPMDVQF
+550 GPEGEVVELPMDVQF
-565 IEDKLYWSFIESL
+565 IEDKLYWDFIESL
-578 GLSREEFTGP
+578 GLSPAEFTGP

-611 SNMFAGSGI
+611 INMFAKPGI
-620 SLSLKPVMAGGAE
+620 SLSLKPVMD
-633 MGGGAETSAGP
+633 GGAET
-644 EMGGEPRTSVG
+644 R
-655 PQTDGAPEV
+655 
-664 DRCPCAGLGQN
+664 AGLGRN
-675 VVLAF
+675 VVLVF

-707 GVKADFVSP
+707 GLKADFVNP

-729 SPSQSTA
+729 TPSQSTA

-757 KILEQNRNTTFVV
+757 KMLEQNRNITFVV

-797 KLRRRELAMLRSI
+797 RLRRRELAMLRSI
-810 GMSDRDFN
+810 GMSDREFR
-818 KMMNFECAF
+818 KMMSFECIL
-827 YGMRTLLF
+827 YGARTLFL
-835 GLPAAG
+835 GLPTAG
-841 ICSWL
+841 ILSWL
-846 IYCGMAAGGADVSF
+846 IYRWMVWGGAEIDF
-860 VFPWASMAVSAFSVF
+860 MFPWDSMGISVLGVFLAVFV
-875 FIVFITMVFAVGK
+875 TMLYAVGRIR
-888 LKKENIIDALRDDMA
+888 KENIIDALRDDMT

>member
-62 FLGVPPS
+62 FLDVPPS
-69 FVREQDADSRVADT
+69 FVREQAADSRVADT

-109 FSPDTYASLPVKLIS
+109 FSPDTYASLPVNLIS

-148 RVGDRLTLQV
+148 QVGDRLTLQV
-158 GNRRKGGAVLGQH
+158 GSRRKGGAVLGQH
-171 DPYSPEETLAEAE
+171 DPYSPEETLAGAE
-184 PAGGD
+184 PAGRD
-189 TMALGAEKTY
+189 TLALGAEKTY
-199 TVVGICERPGFEEST
+199 KVVGICERPAFEEAT

-225 GTDTGDNLSA
+225 GTDTGDNLSV

-244 VRAYADG
+244 VRSYAEG

-279 LYSVVGILVALIMVG
+279 LYSVVGILVALIMAG

-382 ALAAAAAVSMATI
+382 VIAAAAAVSMATI

-419 EVRLNAGTVKTSKL
+419 EVRLSAGMVKTSKL
-433 AARLLGL
+433 AARILGL

-448 FKRNKRR
+448 FKRNRRR

-482 AAEGAVMDSDY
+482 AAEGAVVDSDY

-516 ADGVYESSYQAVSAY
+516 ADGVYESSYQAVAAY
-531 TASVNTEDF
+531 TAAVNTEDF
-540 SAGYRESAGY
+540 SEGYRESAGD

-565 IEDKLYWSFIESL
+565 IEDKLYWDFIESL
-578 GLSREEFTGP
+578 GLSREKFTGP

-611 SNMFAGSGI
+611 INMFAKPGI
-620 SLSLKPVMAGGAE
+620 SLSLKPVMD
-633 MGGGAETSAGP
+633 GGAET
-644 EMGGEPRTSVG
+644 R
-655 PQTDGAPEV
+655 
-664 DRCPCAGLGQN
+664 AGLGRN
-675 VVLAF
+675 VVLIF

-689 PKPPSEVTPYV
+689 PKLPSEVTPYV

-707 GVKADFVSP
+707 GLKADFVSP

-729 SPSQSTA
+729 NPSQSTA

-757 KILEQNRNTTFVV
+757 KMLEQNRNITFVV

-797 KLRRRELAMLRSI
+797 RLRRRELAMLRSI
-810 GMSDRDFN
+810 GMSDREFR
-818 KMMNFECAF
+818 KMMSFECIL
-827 YGMRTLLF
+827 YGARTLFL
-835 GLPAAG
+835 GLPMAG
-841 ICSWL
+841 ILSWL
-846 IYCGMAAGGADVSF
+846 IYRWMVWGGAEIDF
-860 VFPWASMAVSAFSVF
+860 MFPWDSMGISVLGVFLAVFV
-875 FIVFITMVFAVGK
+875 TMLYAVGRIR
-888 LKKENIIDALRDDMA
+888 KENIIDALRDDMT

>member
-49 NGAIQKYGGWHVE
+49 NGAIQKYGDWHVE
-62 FLGVPPS
+62 FLDVPPS
-69 FVREQDADSRVADT
+69 FVREQAADSRVADT

-109 FSPDTYASLPVKLIS
+109 FSPDTYASLPVNLIS

-148 RVGDRLTLQV
+148 QVGDRLTLQV
-158 GNRRKGGAVLGQH
+158 GSRRKGGAVLDQH
-171 DPYSPEETLAEAE
+171 DPYSPEETLAGAE
-184 PAGGD
+184 PAGRD
-189 TMALGAEKTY
+189 TLALGAEKTY
-199 TVVGICERPGFEEST
+199 KVVGICERPAFEEAT

-225 GTDTGDNLSA
+225 GTGTGDNLSV

-244 VRAYADG
+244 VRSYAEG

-279 LYSVVGILVALIMVG
+279 LYSVVGILVALIMAG

-349 GIPGIKLVLSLVSAN
+349 GIPGIKLVLTLVSAN

-382 ALAAAAAVSMATI
+382 VLAAAAAVSMATI

-419 EVRLNAGTVKTSKL
+419 EVRLSAGMVKTSKL
-433 AARLLGL
+433 AARILGL

-448 FKRNKRR
+448 FKRNRRR

-482 AAEGAVMDSDY
+482 AAEGAVVDSDY

-506 LFALYDKLRT
+506 LFALYGKLRT
-516 ADGVYESSYQAVSAY
+516 ADGVYDSSYQAVAAY
-531 TASVNTEDF
+531 TAAVNTEDF
-540 SAGYRESAGY
+540 SEGYRESAGY

-565 IEDKLYWSFIESL
+565 IEDKLYWDFIESL
-578 GLSREEFTGP
+578 GLSPAEFTGP

-611 SNMFAGSGI
+611 INMFAKPGI
-620 SLSLKPVMAGGAE
+620 SLSLKPVMD
-633 MGGGAETSAGP
+633 GGAET
-644 EMGGEPRTSVG
+644 R
-655 PQTDGAPEV
+655 
-664 DRCPCAGLGQN
+664 AGLGRN
-675 VVLAF
+675 VVLIF

-707 GVKADFVSP
+707 GLKADFVNP

-729 SPSQSTA
+729 NPSQSTA

-757 KILEQNRNTTFVV
+757 KMLEQNRNITFVV

-797 KLRRRELAMLRSI
+797 RLRRRELAMLRSI
-810 GMSDRDFN
+810 GMSDRDFR
-818 KMMNFECAF
+818 KMMSFECIL
-827 YGMRTLLF
+827 YGARTLFL
-835 GLPAAG
+835 GLPTAG
-841 ICSWL
+841 TLSWL
-846 IYCGMAAGGADVSF
+846 IYRWMVWGGAEIDF
-860 VFPWASMAVSAFSVF
+860 MFPWDSMGISVLG
-875 FIVFITMVFAVGK
+875 VFLVVFVTMLYAVGRIR
-888 LKKENIIDALRDDMA
+888 KENIIDALRDDMT

>member
-62 FLGVPPS
+62 FLDVPPS
-69 FVREQDADSRVADT
+69 FVREQAADSRVADT

-109 FSPDTYASLPVKLIS
+109 FSPDTYASLPVNLIS
-124 GRLPENSGEILIPA
+124 GKLPENSGEILIPA

-148 RVGDRLTLQV
+148 QVGDQLTLQV
-158 GNRRKGGAVLGQH
+158 GSRRKGGAVLGQH
-171 DPYSPEETLAEAE
+171 DPYSPEETLAGAE
-184 PAGGD
+184 PAGRD
-189 TMALGAEKTY
+189 TLALGAEKTY
-199 TVVGICERPGFEEST
+199 KVVGICERPAFEEAT

-225 GTDTGDNLSA
+225 GTDTGDNLSV

-244 VRAYADG
+244 VRSYAEG

-279 LYSVVGILVALIMVG
+279 LYSVVGILVALIMAG

-364 FGNIMYDTVPLT
+364 FGNIMYDAVPLT

-382 ALAAAAAVSMATI
+382 VLAAAAAVSMATI

-419 EVRLNAGTVKTSKL
+419 EVRLSAGMVKTSKL
-433 AARLLGL
+433 AARILGL

-448 FKRNKRR
+448 FKRNRRR

-482 AAEGAVMDSDY
+482 AAEGAVVDSDY
-493 DICFCARDMDEGE
+493 DICFCARDMDEGD
-506 LFALYDKLRT
+506 LFALYGKLRT
-516 ADGVYESSYQAVSAY
+516 ADGVYESSYQAVAAY
-531 TASVNTEDF
+531 TAAVNTEDF
-540 SAGYRESAGY
+540 SEGYRKSAGY

-565 IEDKLYWSFIESL
+565 IEDKLYWDFIESL
-578 GLSREEFTGP
+578 GLSPAEFTGP

-611 SNMFAGSGI
+611 INMFAKPGI
-620 SLSLKPVMAGGAE
+620 SLSLKPVMD
-633 MGGGAETSAGP
+633 GGAET
-644 EMGGEPRTSVG
+644 R
-655 PQTDGAPEV
+655 
-664 DRCPCAGLGQN
+664 AGLGRN

-707 GVKADFVSP
+707 GLKADFVNP

-729 SPSQSTA
+729 NPSQSTA

-757 KILEQNRNTTFVV
+757 KMLEQNRNITFVV

-797 KLRRRELAMLRSI
+797 RLRRRELAMLRSI
-810 GMSDRDFN
+810 GMSDRDFR
-818 KMMNFECAF
+818 KMMSFECIL
-827 YGMRTLLF
+827 YGARTLFL
-835 GLPAAG
+835 GLPTAG
-841 ICSWL
+841 ILSWL
-846 IYCGMAAGGADVSF
+846 IYRWMVWGGAEIDF
-860 VFPWASMAVSAFSVF
+860 MFPWDSMGISVLGVFLAVFV
-875 FIVFITMVFAVGK
+875 TMLYAVGRIR
-888 LKKENIIDALRDDMA
+888 KENIIDALRDDMT

>member
-62 FLGVPPS
+62 FLDVPPS
-69 FVREQDADSRVADT
+69 FVREQAADSRVADT

-109 FSPDTYASLPVKLIS
+109 FSPDTYASLPVNLIS

-148 RVGDRLTLQV
+148 QVGDRLTLQV
-158 GNRRKGGAVLGQH
+158 GSRRKGGAVLGQH
-171 DPYSPEETLAEAE
+171 DPYSPEETLVGAE
-184 PAGGD
+184 PAGRD
-189 TMALGAEKTY
+189 TLALGAEKTY
-199 TVVGICERPGFEEST
+199 KVVGICERPAFEEAT

-225 GTDTGDNLSA
+225 GTGTGDNLSV

-244 VRAYADG
+244 VRSYAEG

-279 LYSVVGILVALIMVG
+279 LYSVVGILVALIMAG

-382 ALAAAAAVSMATI
+382 VLAAAAAVSMATI

-419 EVRLNAGTVKTSKL
+419 EVRLSAGMVKTSKL
-433 AARLLGL
+433 AARILGL

-448 FKRNKRR
+448 FKRNRRR
-455 YRSIVLSLTL
+455 YRSIVLSFTL

-482 AAEGAVMDSDY
+482 AAEGAVVDSDY

-516 ADGVYESSYQAVSAY
+516 ADGVYESSYQAVAAY
-531 TASVNTEDF
+531 TAAVNTEDF
-540 SAGYRESAGY
+540 SEGYRESAGY

-565 IEDKLYWSFIESL
+565 IEDKLYWDFIESL
-578 GLSREEFTGP
+578 GLSPAEFTGP
-588 DAPLIA
+588 AAPLIA

-611 SNMFAGSGI
+611 INMFAKPGI
-620 SLSLKPVMAGGAE
+620 SLSLKPVMD
-633 MGGGAETSAGP
+633 GGAET
-644 EMGGEPRTSVG
+644 R
-655 PQTDGAPEV
+655 
-664 DRCPCAGLGQN
+664 AGLGRN

-707 GVKADFVSP
+707 GLKADFVSP

-729 SPSQSTA
+729 NPSQSTA

-757 KILEQNRNTTFVV
+757 KMLEQNRNITFVV

-797 KLRRRELAMLRSI
+797 RLRRRELAMLRSI
-810 GMSDRDFN
+810 GMSDRDFR
-818 KMMNFECAF
+818 KMMSFECIL
-827 YGMRTLLF
+827 YGARTLFL
-835 GLPAAG
+835 GLPTAG
-841 ICSWL
+841 ILSWL
-846 IYCGMAAGGADVSF
+846 IYRWMVWGGAEIDF
-860 VFPWASMAVSAFSVF
+860 MFPWDSMGISVF
-875 FIVFITMVFAVGK
+875 GVFLAVFVTMLYAVNRIR
-888 LKKENIIDALRDDMA
+888 KENIIDALRDDMT

>member
-62 FLGVPPS
+62 FLDVPPS
-69 FVREQDADSRVADT
+69 FVREQAADSRVADT

-109 FSPDTYASLPVKLIS
+109 FSPDTYASLPVNLIS

-148 RVGDRLTLQV
+148 QVGDRLTLQV
-158 GNRRKGGAVLGQH
+158 GSRRKGGAVLGQH
-171 DPYSPEETLAEAE
+171 DPYSPEETLAGGE
-184 PAGGD
+184 PAGRD
-189 TMALGAEKTY
+189 TLALGAEKTY
-199 TVVGICERPGFEEST
+199 KVVGICERPAFEEAT

-225 GTDTGDNLSA
+225 GTDTGDNLSV

-244 VRAYADG
+244 VRSYAEG

-279 LYSVVGILVALIMVG
+279 LYSVVGILVALIMAG

-382 ALAAAAAVSMATI
+382 VLAAAAAVSMATI

-419 EVRLNAGTVKTSKL
+419 EVRLSAGMVKTSKL
-433 AARLLGL
+433 AARILGL

-448 FKRNKRR
+448 FKRNRRR

-482 AAEGAVMDSDY
+482 AAEGAVVDSDY

-516 ADGVYESSYQAVSAY
+516 ADGVYESSYQAVAAY
-531 TASVNTEDF
+531 TAAVNTEDF
-540 SAGYRESAGY
+540 SEGYRESAGY

-565 IEDKLYWSFIESL
+565 IEDKLYWDFIESL
-578 GLSREEFTGP
+578 GLPREKFTGP
-588 DAPLIA
+588 DAPLLA

-611 SNMFAGSGI
+611 INMFAKPGI
-620 SLSLKPVMAGGAE
+620 SLSLKPVMD
-633 MGGGAETSAGP
+633 GGAET
-644 EMGGEPRTSVG
+644 R
-655 PQTDGAPEV
+655 
-664 DRCPCAGLGQN
+664 AGLGRN
-675 VVLAF
+675 VVLTF

-707 GVKADFVSP
+707 GLKADFVSS

-729 SPSQSTA
+729 NPSQSTA
-736 EMEAMIR
+736 EMETMIR
-743 GAGTACG
+743 GTGTACG

-757 KILEQNRNTTFVV
+757 KMLEQNRNITFVV

-797 KLRRRELAMLRSI
+797 RLRRRELAMLRSI
-810 GMSDRDFN
+810 GMSDRDFR
-818 KMMNFECAF
+818 KMMSFECIL
-827 YGMRTLLF
+827 YGARTLFL
-835 GLPAAG
+835 GLPMAG
-841 ICSWL
+841 VLSWL
-846 IYCGMAAGGADVSF
+846 IYRWMVWGGAEIDF
-860 VFPWASMAVSAFSVF
+860 MFPWDSMGISVLGVFLAVFV
-875 FIVFITMVFAVGK
+875 TMLYAVGRIR
-888 LKKENIIDALRDDMA
+888 KENIIDALRDDMT

>member
-62 FLGVPPS
+62 FLDVPPS
-69 FVREQDADSRVADT
+69 FVREQAADSRVADT

-109 FSPDTYASLPVKLIS
+109 FSPDTYASLPVNLIS

-148 RVGDRLTLQV
+148 QVGDRLTLQV
-158 GNRRKGGAVLGQH
+158 GSRRKGGAVLGQH
-171 DPYSPEETLAEAE
+171 DPYSPEETLAGVE
-184 PAGGD
+184 PAGRD
-189 TMALGAEKTY
+189 TLALGAEKTY
-199 TVVGICERPGFEEST
+199 KVVGICERPAFEEAT

-225 GTDTGDNLSA
+225 GTDTGDNLSV

-244 VRAYADG
+244 VRSYAEG

-279 LYSVVGILVALIMVG
+279 LYSVVGILVALIMAG

-337 IGALGIPIGILV
+337 IGALGSPIGILV

-382 ALAAAAAVSMATI
+382 VLAAAAAVSMATI

-419 EVRLNAGTVKTSKL
+419 EVRLSAGMVKTSKL
-433 AARLLGL
+433 AARILGL

-448 FKRNKRR
+448 FKRNRRR

-482 AAEGAVMDSDY
+482 AAEGAVVDSDY

-516 ADGVYESSYQAVSAY
+516 ADGVYESSYQAVAAY
-531 TASVNTEDF
+531 TAAVNTEDF
-540 SAGYRESAGY
+540 SEGYRESAGY

-565 IEDKLYWSFIESL
+565 IEDKLYWDFIESL
-578 GLSREEFTGP
+578 GLPREKFTGP
-588 DAPLIA
+588 DAPLLA

-611 SNMFAGSGI
+611 INMFAKPGI
-620 SLSLKPVMAGGAE
+620 SLSLKPVMD
-633 MGGGAETSAGP
+633 GGAET
-644 EMGGEPRTSVG
+644 R
-655 PQTDGAPEV
+655 
-664 DRCPCAGLGQN
+664 AGLGRN
-675 VVLAF
+675 VVLTF

-707 GVKADFVSP
+707 GLKADFVSS

-729 SPSQSTA
+729 NPSQSTA
-736 EMEAMIR
+736 EMETMIR
-743 GAGTACG
+743 GTGTACG

-757 KILEQNRNTTFVV
+757 KMLEQNRNITFVV

-797 KLRRRELAMLRSI
+797 RLRRRELAMLRSI
-810 GMSDRDFN
+810 GMSDRDFR
-818 KMMNFECAF
+818 KMMSFECIL
-827 YGMRTLLF
+827 YGARTLFL
-835 GLPAAG
+835 GLPMAG
-841 ICSWL
+841 VLSWL
-846 IYCGMAAGGADVSF
+846 IYRWMVWGGAEIDF
-860 VFPWASMAVSAFSVF
+860 MFPWDSMGISVLGVFLAVFV
-875 FIVFITMVFAVGK
+875 TMLYAVGRIR
-888 LKKENIIDALRDDMA
+888 KENIIDALRDDMT

>member
-69 FVREQDADSRVADT
+69 FVREQAADSRVADT

-109 FSPDTYASLPVKLIS
+109 FSPDTYASLPVNLIS

-244 VRAYADG
+244 VRSYADG
-251 VPGSYARVFND
+251 MPGSYARVFND

-329 SVLFEGLC
+329 SVLFEGIC

-448 FKRNKRR
+448 FKRNRRR

-540 SAGYRESAGY
+540 SEGYRESAGY

-565 IEDKLYWSFIESL
+565 IEDKLYWNFIESL

-611 SNMFAGSGI
+611 INMFAGSGI
-620 SLSLKPVMAGGAE
+620 SLSLKPVMDV
-633 MGGGAETSAGP
+633 GP
-644 EMGGEPRTSVG
+644 EMGGE

-664 DRCPCAGLGQN
+664 DRCPCAGLERN

-729 SPSQSTA
+729 NPSQSTA
-736 EMEAMIR
+736 EMEAMTR

-797 KLRRRELAMLRSI
+797 RLRRRELAMLRSI
-810 GMSDRDFN
+810 GMSDRDFR
-818 KMMNFECAF
+818 KMMSFECIL
-827 YGMRTLLF
+827 YGARTLFL
-835 GLPAAG
+835 GLPMAG
-841 ICSWL
+841 VLSWL
-846 IYCGMAAGGADVSF
+846 IYRWMVWGGAEIDF
-860 VFPWASMAVSAFSVF
+860 MFPWNSMGISVLGVFLVVFVTMLYAVNR
-875 FIVFITMVFAVGK
+875 IR
-888 LKKENIIDALRDDMA
+888 KENIIDALRDDMT

>member
-62 FLGVPPS
+62 FLDVPPS
-69 FVREQDADSRVADT
+69 FVREQAADSRVADT

-109 FSPDTYASLPVKLIS
+109 FSPDTYASLPVNLIS

-148 RVGDRLTLQV
+148 QVGDRLTLQV
-158 GNRRKGGAVLGQH
+158 GSRRKGGAVLGQH
-171 DPYSPEETLAEAE
+171 DPYSPEETLAGVE
-184 PAGGD
+184 PAGRD
-189 TMALGAEKTY
+189 TLALGAEKTY
-199 TVVGICERPGFEEST
+199 KVVGICERPAFEEAT

-225 GTDTGDNLSA
+225 GTDTGDNLSV

-244 VRAYADG
+244 VRSYAEG

-279 LYSVVGILVALIMVG
+279 LYSVVGILVALIMAG

-382 ALAAAAAVSMATI
+382 VLAAAAAVSMATI

-419 EVRLNAGTVKTSKL
+419 EVRLSAGMVKTSKL
-433 AARLLGL
+433 AARILGL

-448 FKRNKRR
+448 FKRNRRR

-482 AAEGAVMDSDY
+482 AAEGAVVDSDY

-516 ADGVYESSYQAVSAY
+516 ADGVYESSYQAVAAY
-531 TASVNTEDF
+531 TAAVNTEDF
-540 SAGYRESAGY
+540 SEGYRESAGY

-565 IEDKLYWSFIESL
+565 IEDKLYWDFIESL
-578 GLSREEFTGP
+578 GLPREKFTGP
-588 DAPLIA
+588 DAPLLA

-611 SNMFAGSGI
+611 INMFAKPGI
-620 SLSLKPVMAGGAE
+620 SLSLKPVMD
-633 MGGGAETSAGP
+633 GGAET
-644 EMGGEPRTSVG
+644 R
-655 PQTDGAPEV
+655 
-664 DRCPCAGLGQN
+664 AGLGRN
-675 VVLAF
+675 VVLTF

-707 GVKADFVSP
+707 GLKADFVSS

-729 SPSQSTA
+729 NPSQSTA
-736 EMEAMIR
+736 EMETMIR
-743 GAGTACG
+743 GTGTACG

-757 KILEQNRNTTFVV
+757 KMLEQNRNITFVV

-797 KLRRRELAMLRSI
+797 RLRRRELAMLRSI
-810 GMSDRDFN
+810 GMSYRDFR
-818 KMMNFECAF
+818 KMMSFECIL
-827 YGMRTLLF
+827 YGARTLFL
-835 GLPAAG
+835 GLPMAG
-841 ICSWL
+841 VLSWL
-846 IYCGMAAGGADVSF
+846 IYRWMVWGGAEIDF
-860 VFPWASMAVSAFSVF
+860 MFPWDSMGISVLGVFLAVFV
-875 FIVFITMVFAVGK
+875 TMLYAVGRIR
-888 LKKENIIDALRDDMA
+888 KENIIDALRDDMT

>member
-1 MNIFNK
+1 
-7 VTLQSMKKS
+7 
-16 RTRTIVTVIGVA
+16 
-28 LSAAMIT
+28 
-35 AVSTFAVSLQNYMV
+35 
-49 NGAIQKYGGWHVE
+49 
-62 FLGVPPS
+62 
-69 FVREQDADSRVADT
+69 
-83 AAFEEIGYAVL
+83 
-94 EGGKNPDKPYLFLAG
+94 
-109 FSPDTYASLPVKLIS
+109 
-124 GRLPENSGEILIPA
+124 
-138 HVAANGGVGY
+138 
-148 RVGDRLTLQV
+148 
-158 GNRRKGGAVLGQH
+158 
-171 DPYSPEETLAEAE
+171 
-184 PAGGD
+184 
-189 TMALGAEKTY
+189 
-199 TVVGICERPGFEEST
+199 
-214 APGYTVITRWD
+214 
-225 GTDTGDNLSA
+225 
-235 FVTLKQPRQ
+235 
-244 VRAYADG
+244 
-251 VPGSYARVFND
+251 
-262 DVLRFMG
+262 MG

-419 EVRLNAGTVKTSKL
+419 EVRMNAGTVKTSKL

-493 DICFCARDMDEGE
+493 DICFCARAMDEGE

-516 ADGVYESSYQAVSAY
+516 SDGVYESSYQAMSAY

-611 SNMFAGSGI
+611 INMFAGSGI
-620 SLSLKPVMAGGAE
+620 SLSLKPVMDV
-633 MGGGAETSAGP
+633 GP
-644 EMGGEPRTSVG
+644 EMGGE

-664 DRCPCAGLGQN
+664 DHRPGAGLERN

-729 SPSQSTA
+729 NPSQSTA

-797 KLRRRELAMLRSI
+797 RLRRRELAMLRSI
-810 GMSDRDFN
+810 GMSDRDFR
-818 KMMNFECAF
+818 KMMSFECIL
-827 YGMRTLLF
+827 YGARTLFL
-835 GLPAAG
+835 GLPMAG
-841 ICSWL
+841 VLSWL
-846 IYCGMAAGGADVSF
+846 IYRWMVWGGAEIDF
-860 VFPWASMAVSAFSVF
+860 MFPWNSMGISVLGVFLVVFVTMLYAVNR
-875 FIVFITMVFAVGK
+875 IR
-888 LKKENIIDALRDDMA
+888 KENIIDALRDDMT